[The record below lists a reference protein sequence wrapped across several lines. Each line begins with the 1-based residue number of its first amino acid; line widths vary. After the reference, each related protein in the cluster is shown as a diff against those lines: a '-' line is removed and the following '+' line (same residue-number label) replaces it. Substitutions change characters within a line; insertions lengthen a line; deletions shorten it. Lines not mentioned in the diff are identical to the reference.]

1 MNCLPNLLLGRL
13 FAVVIGISLS
23 AASAFL
29 ALSVNTPAQAGEFAL
44 AISPAR
50 FELALKPGERSRQI
64 IEITNASSDPAN
76 LALRTA
82 DWSLEANTSVL
93 FQDDLQPQSCRPWVA
108 LERRELKVSAGRPYR
123 MRFEIQV
130 PESAPPG
137 ECRFAI
143 MLEGQE
149 LLNPL
154 SNGPPIPFAARMG
167 VIVYVA
173 VGNAEPAL
181 SLVGARVSKVNG
193 VETPVLEV
201 HNSGLAHGRLQGFL
215 KGVDASQTALE
226 LSPSNQPILPGQTS
240 SIPLSAVRETEND
253 TAVAVKFPIRISGQL
268 EWGQGKSQ
276 SIDQLFS
283 APAP

>member
-1 MNCLPNLLLGRL
+1 MNGLPHLSLRRL
-13 FAVVIGISLS
+13 FTVVIRISLS
-23 AASAFL
+23 AASVFL

-149 LLNPL
+149 LFNPL

-226 LSPSNQPILPGQTS
+226 LSPGNQPILPGQTS
-240 SIPLSAVRETEND
+240 SIPLNAVREGQSD
-253 TAVAVKFPIRISGQL
+253 TAVPVTFPIRIRGQL

-276 SIDQLFS
+276 TIDQLFA

>member
-1 MNCLPNLLLGRL
+1 MNCWPHLLLWRL
-13 FAVVIGISLS
+13 FAGVIRITLP
-23 AASAFL
+23 AASALL
-29 ALSVNTPAQAGEFAL
+29 ALSVNPPVQAGEFAL

-76 LALRTA
+76 LKLRTA
-82 DWSLEANTSVL
+82 DWSLEANTSVS
-93 FQDDLQPQSCRPWVA
+93 FHDELQADSCRPWVA
-108 LERRELKVSAGRPYR
+108 LERRELKVLAGRPYR
-123 MRFEIQV
+123 MRFEIKV
-130 PESAPPG
+130 PESTPAG

-149 LLNPL
+149 LFNSL

-167 VIVYVA
+167 VIVYLA
-173 VGNAEPAL
+173 IGNAEPAL
-181 SLVGARVSKVNG
+181 SVIGARVSKVNG
-193 VETPVLEV
+193 VETPLLEV
-201 HNSGLAHGRLQGFL
+201 RNSGLAHGRLQGFL

-226 LSPSNQPILPGQTS
+226 LSPGNQPILPGKTS
-240 SIPLSAVRETEND
+240 WIPLSAVRETEND
-253 TAVAVKFPIRISGQL
+253 TAVAVKFPIRIRGQL

-276 SIDQLFS
+276 AIDQLFS